1 MAYDY
6 AKRLNE
12 PFYIADVASEIGNYY
27 LLRKD
32 FENAYKYFMQAK
44 DSAKTSMSKEN
55 TQKFDSKIEYLKK
68 FVSGEDFAKLEEKY
82 GK

>member
-1 MAYDY
+1 
-6 AKRLNE
+6 
-12 PFYIADVASEIGNYY
+12 
-27 LLRKD
+27 
-32 FENAYKYFMQAK
+32 MQAK